1 MKKWKIKL
9 ENKLL
14 KKISN
19 AIVVDDIIKV
29 RSVRDKFGRAID
41 IKFYHRGQE
50 LSPLEL
56 RNLREEVIFIKNSQ
70 LWEIITNS
78 LKEEARKAM
87 NENALTFD
95 DMRSGKLLLYAISLQ
110 EKIIDKLK

>member
-19 AIVVDDIIKV
+19 AVVVDDIIKTV
-29 RSVRDKFGRAID
+29 PVRDRFGRLVD
-41 IKFYHRGQE
+41 IKFYFKGKE
-50 LSPLEL
+50 LSPLDL
-56 RNLREEVIFIKNSQ
+56 KNLREEVKFIKESAI
-70 LWEIITNS
+70 WKIMTNS
-78 LKEEARKAM
+78 LKEEARRTMNEKAM
-87 NENALTFD
+87 NFE

-110 EKIIDKLK
+110 EKIIEKLK